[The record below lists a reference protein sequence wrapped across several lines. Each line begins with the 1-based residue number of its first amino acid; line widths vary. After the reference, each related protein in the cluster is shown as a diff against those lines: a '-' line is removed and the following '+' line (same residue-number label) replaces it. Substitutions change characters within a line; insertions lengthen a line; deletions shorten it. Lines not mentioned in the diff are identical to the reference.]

1 MFISL
6 YISADILKYQ
16 EGRNAT
22 ITWTIP
28 FFPSAGSY
36 YIFRN
41 TNTTEKTILTI
52 TRNGNTSGQ
61 SEKYQYKRIPYKS
74 SSQILLEVKNISLQ
88 DGDLYRGGTS
98 LSDAQNTRGVLLVV
112 AGMYM

>member
-6 YISADILKYQ
+6 CISADILISK

-36 YIFRN
+36 YIFRY
-41 TNTTEKTILTI
+41 TNTSEKTILTI
-52 TRNGNTSGQ
+52 TRKGITSGQ
-61 SEKYQYKRIPYKS
+61 SEKYQYKRIPNKS